1 MDNMATKEEL
11 DAVATRIAAD
21 ITAAVAEITALI
33 AANSGSISQTDAQPI
48 LDKLTA
54 AADALEAAPK
64 AP

>member
-1 MDNMATKEEL
+1 MATKEEL